1 VPPNTA
7 TTRTSQRTT
16 APDEIDTYDPTTERL
31 DVDTYLSSA
40 GSYLIYL
47 FHIAAYE
54 FAAGRLPAQSRVLDY
69 GCGTGYGS
77 FHLAESACDVV
88 GVDVSEAAVSYAAG
102 RYHSPDLAFEAIR
115 PVEEQRLPFDDEC
128 FDVVVSF
135 QVIEHVPS
143 VDAYLAEA
151 ARVLRPGGTFI
162 CATPDRET
170 RLFGRQRP
178 WNRWHLEE
186 FDQQG
191 LADAVGRHL
200 DVDEVMGMTAPAG
213 VVDLELRRAR
223 MVRVVTLPFT
233 FPGAPERWRVAGLE
247 GLRSAGAFAGR
258 LRGKLRGPTTPA
270 PAPVATDAS
279 AYSFGPE
286 DVVIAPGA
294 NPSTNVVL
302 TATKRAR
309 G

>member
-1 VPPNTA
+1 VPP
-7 TTRTSQRTT
+7 TTPTPTSLRPT
-16 APDEIDTYDPTTERL
+16 APSEIDTYDATTERL

-47 FHIAAYE
+47 FHIAAYD
-54 FAAGRLPAQSRVLDY
+54 FAAARVPAQSRVLDY

-77 FHLAESACDVV
+77 LHLAEAGCDVV
-88 GVDVSEAAVSYAAG
+88 GVDVSEAAVRYAAA
-102 RYHSPDLAFEAIR
+102 RYDSPDVAFEAIR
-115 PVEEQRLPFDDEC
+115 PVEEQRLPFDDES
-128 FDVVVSF
+128 FDAVVSF

-170 RLFGRQRP
+170 RLFARQRP

-186 FDQQG
+186 FSQQG

-213 VVDLELRRAR
+213 VVELELRRAR
-223 MVRVVTLPFT
+223 QLRVATFPFT
-233 FPGAPERWRVAGLE
+233 FRGAPEPWRVAGLE

-258 LRGKLRGPTTPA
+258 LRGKLRGTT
-270 PAPVATDAS
+270 APVPMTADAS

-294 NPSTNVVL
+294 TPSTNVVL
-302 TATKRAR
+302 TATKRA
-309 G
+309 GG